1 MFRKRSGL
9 YCILTLLFLLIP
21 GHSPFAQRQA
31 DSSLE
36 GLTTIHVQVQ
46 LKSDSDAKGSGPT
59 AEQFQSDVESL
70 LGEAGLKVVS
80 QEEFERLLRSRGY
93 PVALFDLDATITKPS
108 DVDFHI
114 YIFNFKVRQAVFLV
128 RKPAVKFLAST
139 WELNSFGTTN
149 SLPAL
154 REKVK
159 QAANQFIQHFKAENP
174 K

>member
-21 GHSPFAQRQA
+21 GHSSFAQRQA
-31 DSSLE
+31 ESSLE
-36 GLTTIHVQVQ
+36 GLTTIHVRVQ
-46 LKSDSDAKGSGPT
+46 LKSDSDAKGGPT

-70 LGEAGLKVVS
+70 LEEAGLKVVS

-114 YIFNFKVRQAVFLV
+114 CIFNFKVRQAVFLV